1 MVNIVEEILRKNVH
15 DLQEQLQTA
24 YRRIDTLI
32 GENRKLR
39 TKLYPDQSFS
49 ESNWVE
55 KPKEK
60 KEMTSSDAR
69 GDWFDK
75 ERKKKSND

>member
-1 MVNIVEEILRKNVH
+1 MVNRVEEILRKNVH

-39 TKLYPDQSFS
+39 TKI
-49 ESNWVE
+49 
-55 KPKEK
+55 
-60 KEMTSSDAR
+60 
-69 GDWFDK
+69 
-75 ERKKKSND
+75 

>member
-1 MVNIVEEILRKNVH
+1 MVNRVEEILRKNVH
-15 DLQEQLQTA
+15 DLQGQLQTA

-32 GENRKLR
+32 EDNRKLR

-49 ESNWVE
+49 ESKWVE
-55 KPKEK
+55 KPNKE

-75 ERKKKSND
+75 ERKKPND